1 MSKLEATPT
10 LKIQLLREGQS
21 VMPAYASAGAAG
33 LDLHAAL
40 EGAKTLRPG
49 ERAAIPTGIAIALP
63 PGFEGQVRARSG
75 LANKHG
81 IALVNAPGTVDE
93 DYRGEVHVLLVN
105 LGQEPYTIQ
114 PKDRIA
120 QLVVAP
126 VTRVSL
132 ARVEHVGELGQTERG
147 TGGFGSTGR

>member
-1 MSKLEATPT
+1 MAEHVA
-10 LKIQLLREGQS
+10 LKVQLLREGLS
-21 VMPAYASAGAAG
+21 VMPSYATAGAAG

-40 EGAKTLRPG
+40 EAPKTLQPG
-49 ERAAIPTGIAIALP
+49 ERAAIPTGIALGLP
-63 PGFEGQVRARSG
+63 AGYEGQVRARSG
-75 LANKHG
+75 LASRHG

-114 PKDRIA
+114 PRDRIA

-126 VTRVSL
+126 VTRV
-132 ARVEHVGELGQTERG
+132 ATVRVQSAQELGETERG
-147 TGGFGSTGR
+147 AGGFGSTGR

>member
-1 MSKLEATPT
+1 MSEREATPT

-40 EGAKTLRPG
+40 EGSRTLRPG
-49 ERAAIPTGIAIALP
+49 ERAAIPTGVAIALP
-63 PGFEGQVRARSG
+63 PGYEGQVRARSG
-75 LANKHG
+75 LASKFG
-81 IALVNAPGTVDE
+81 IALVNAPGTIDE
-93 DYRGEVHVLLVN
+93 DYRGEVHVLLIN

-132 ARVEHVGELGQTERG
+132 QNVVELSQTERG
-147 TGGFGSTGR
+147 AGGFGSTGR

>member
-1 MSKLEATPT
+1 MSEREATPT

-40 EGAKTLRPG
+40 EGPRTLRPG

-63 PGFEGQVRARSG
+63 HGYEGQVRARSG
-75 LANKHG
+75 LASKFG

-93 DYRGEVHVLLVN
+93 DYRGEVHVLLIN

-132 ARVEHVGELGQTERG
+132 QNVVELGETERG
-147 TGGFGSTGR
+147 AGGFGSTGR